1 MKIFRND
8 ILPLGKRFAAI
19 NLFGVLFVKRNVHI
33 DPQLLNHEKIHS
45 AQLKEFLYLP
55 FYILYILEWILLIF
69 RYKFDLYKAYRN
81 ISFEKEAYENDA
93 DFDYLLRRP
102 RYAMWKKSPKHQ

>member
-8 ILPLGKRFAAI
+8 IIPVGKRFAAI
-19 NLFGVLFVKRNVHI
+19 NLFGVLFVKRSVHI

-55 FYILYILEWILLIF
+55 FYILYILEWIVLIF
-69 RYKFDLYKAYRN
+69 RYKFDLHKAYRN
-81 ISFEKEAYENDA
+81 ISFEKEAYDNDA
-93 DFDYLLRRP
+93 DLDYLHRRP
-102 RYAMWKKSPKHQ
+102 RYAMWKKSPNQ